1 MSYELRLEYNEDC
14 LVNDNSSKCLNSL
27 EKIRKKTQNINY
39 YNYLDIWETPKTEQ
53 GENDYYSDYYL
64 KSSWAFKDL
73 KLKQS
78 KMKTF
83 KMKSF
88 LSEENTNI
96 KTLEVSCVDSG
107 PLFNYFNKEEVKEA
121 LHVKKS
127 KRWEHCSYSVYFIYY
142 R

>member
-1 MSYELRLEYNEDC
+1 MSYELRLEYNENC
-14 LVNDNSSKCLNSL
+14 LVNDNPSKCMNLL

-39 YNYLDIWETPKTEQ
+39 YNYLDICETPKTEQ

-64 KSSWAFKDL
+64 KNSWAFKDL

-88 LSEENTNI
+88 LSEENTNN
-96 KTLEVSCVDSG
+96 KTLEVPCVDSG
-107 PLFNYFNKEEVKEA
+107 PLLHYFNKEEVKEA

-127 KRWEHCSYSVYFIYY
+127 KKMGTL
-142 R
+142 